1 MTMEQIEKTAQT
13 IRNTCTSKSHA
24 DPGELMR
31 YKNRNLMFIFS
42 LMFITIRNIMH

>member
-24 DPGELMR
+24 DPGEL
-31 YKNRNLMFIFS
+31 YKSKFILMI
-42 LMFITIRNIMH
+42 ITICNIMH